1 MHKCPTCKVPL
12 HGWEENCPSCGTKQ
26 VVRDSKRSYGG
37 GQQAPGVNPLP
48 FVAGILI
55 AGVALVFAL
64 NGSWIGQVMRR
75 GPEPQ
80 DPLGGVNQVQAR
92 QLIEQRITEGLT
104 AVGAKGK
111 FSWSVSGQPGDINSP
126 SPIELTVDTSLTDKN
141 ARHQIINPIKDYM
154 ERAKI
159 PTLTMNDAK
168 SHSTWTYTCIL
179 PSPSQEDN
187 ADAMPQGDAAAPQQ

>member
-55 AGVALVFAL
+55 AGAALVFAL

-126 SPIELTVDTSLTDKN
+126 SPIELTVDTSLADKN